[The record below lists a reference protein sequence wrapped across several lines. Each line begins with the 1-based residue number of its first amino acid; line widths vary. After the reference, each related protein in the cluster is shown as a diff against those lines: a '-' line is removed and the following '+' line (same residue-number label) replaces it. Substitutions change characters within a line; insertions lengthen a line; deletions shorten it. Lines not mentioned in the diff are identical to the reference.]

1 LLLTVLWRSITIPVA
16 LNKKSAQ
23 KQKDKQQKR
32 TSRKSFFHIAAL
44 FSYRDIS
51 HAFNPFTL
59 INLLAR
65 TKLCYTIPGYMEREQ
80 NVISLVDSGQ
90 HGLVVRVECAMSN
103 SLPGIVIVGYANK
116 AVDEARERIRSAFAS
131 SKLDLPRK
139 RITINL
145 APADIP
151 KDGSSF
157 DLAVATAVLTA
168 SHQIKDPLTKTA
180 IMGEL
185 GLDGSV
191 RPIRGVIGKIM
202 VGLRHGITR
211 FIIPAG
217 NMDQAVLV
225 PNAQL
230 IAVSSLRE
238 LHQYLNGADH
248 APVATAGNSGITMAL
263 SQEVSTEIDEVIGQE
278 LGKRAVEI
286 SAAGGHNLL
295 LGGPPGTGKS
305 MLARTLPEL
314 LPPLSREEMLEVTQ
328 LHSLASNDFEQII
341 TSRPFRSPH
350 HSASSVSII
359 GGGTRIRPGELS
371 LAHRGVL
378 LFDELPEFGRTLV
391 EALRQPLETRQVT
404 IARAKDSVD
413 YPAHF
418 IFVATANPCPCGY
431 YQTSKPC
438 RCLPH
443 QVVAYR
449 RKLSGPILD
458 RIDLYVDVHEI
469 DNSQLLSAR
478 AAESTAATIKARIAA
493 ARKRQAARFTAVS
506 KLNTDMTNQELKT
519 AAKLAKDAKTI
530 LDQAAN
536 SFGLSARAYMRTV
549 KVARTIADLDD
560 SDKIAAAHIAE
571 ALQFRPHAY
580 HA

>member
-1 LLLTVLWRSITIPVA
+1 LLYNCR
-16 LNKKSAQ
+16 Q
-23 KQKDKQQKR
+23 
-32 TSRKSFFHIAAL
+32 
-44 FSYRDIS
+44 
-51 HAFNPFTL
+51 
-59 INLLAR
+59 
-65 TKLCYTIPGYMEREQ
+65 YMERDR

-90 HGLVVRVECAMSN
+90 HGLLVQVECAMSN

-116 AVDEARERIRSAFAS
+116 AVDEARERIRSSFAS

-157 DLAVATAVLTA
+157 DLAVATAILA
-168 SHQIKDPLTKTA
+168 RSNQIKDPLQKTA

-191 RPIRGVIGKIM
+191 RPIRGIIGKIM
-202 VGLRHGITR
+202 VGKRHGIER
-211 FIIPAG
+211 FIIPAE
-217 NMDQAVLV
+217 NFDQAILI
-225 PNAQL
+225 PNVQ
-230 IAVSSLRE
+230 IVVIRTLRE
-238 LHQYLNGADH
+238 LYDYLND
-248 APVATAGNSGITMAL
+248 PTTTTLINTATETVILPHLMPESSNEL
-263 SQEVSTEIDEVIGQE
+263 DEVIGQE

-305 MLARTLPEL
+305 MLARTLAGL
-314 LPPLSREEMLEVTQ
+314 LPPLGREEMLEVTQ
-328 LHSLASNDFEQII
+328 LHSLASNDFSQII
-341 TSRPFRSPH
+341 TARPFRAPH
-350 HSASSVSII
+350 HSSSNVSVV

-378 LFDELPEFGRTLV
+378 LFDELPEFGRAIV
-391 EALRQPLETRQVT
+391 EALRQPLENRQVT

-443 QVVAYR
+443 QVVNYR

-458 RIDLYVDVHEI
+458 RIDLYADVHEI
-469 DNSQLLSAR
+469 DNSQLL
-478 AAESTAATIKARIAA
+478 AATTASRSAEVIKERIVA
-493 ARKRQAARFTAVS
+493 ARKRQSARFKSST
-506 KLNTDMTNQELKT
+506 KLNVDMTNQEIKANTQLQP
-519 AAKLAKDAKTI
+519 DAKAI

-536 SFGLSARAYMRTV
+536 SFGLSARAYMRAV
-549 KVARTIADLDD
+549 KVARTIADLDN
-560 SDKIAAAHIAE
+560 SDAITSLHVAE
-571 ALQFRPHAY
+571 ALQYRPHSY
-580 HA
+580 HAE